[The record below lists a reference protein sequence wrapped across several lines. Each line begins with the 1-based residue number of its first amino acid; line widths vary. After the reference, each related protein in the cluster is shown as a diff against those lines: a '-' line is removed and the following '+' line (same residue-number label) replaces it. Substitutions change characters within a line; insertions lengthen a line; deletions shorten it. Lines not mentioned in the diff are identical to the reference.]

1 MSTTWE
7 VSWSV
12 TPCLRWRKTIQGL
25 NLEKTSAH
33 RLGWPELEVF
43 LAGILLIFWSTLVM
57 AFEAFVALV
66 IFFSDSDYLKLCLL
80 TWFCMLS
87 ISMACLNFSCCSG
100 LSCCCATSPPPP
112 PSFFEAFPPFPE
124 NFISFQFVYSLSF
137 VFGPFSHSP
146 GSSFCQIFGN
156 NKRCGPFFP
165 FFPPWLLPSTTSPPF
180 PFSSTWSFSA
190 ISNTLWKIVGNYQ
203 DRFNLI
209 NGYLGHGLVF
219 LNHIYH
225 FWEFTRI
232 DSIWISRTW
241 LGPFEIEFDNLRDG
255 LLFLIYTHHLT
266 SDFPSSI
273 HGQREKW
280 VRSYRIY

>member
-1 MSTTWE
+1 MLLPLISFNE
-7 VSWSV
+7 FSRVVSPHLVLHAEHLHGLPQLLLLLRTELLLCNLASSSSV
-12 TPCLRWRKTIQGL
+12 LLR
-25 NLEKTSAH
+25 S
-33 RLGWPELEVF
+33 
-43 LAGILLIFWSTLVM
+43 
-57 AFEAFVALV
+57 
-66 IFFSDSDYLKLCLL
+66 FS
-80 TWFCMLS
+80 
-87 ISMACLNFSCCSG
+87 
-100 LSCCCATSPPPP
+100 
-112 PSFFEAFPPFPE
+112 PFPWE
-124 NFISFQFVYSLSF
+124 FYIISIVYSLSF
-137 VFGPFSHSP
+137 VFGPFSPSP
-146 GSSFCQIFGN
+146 ESSFCQIFGN